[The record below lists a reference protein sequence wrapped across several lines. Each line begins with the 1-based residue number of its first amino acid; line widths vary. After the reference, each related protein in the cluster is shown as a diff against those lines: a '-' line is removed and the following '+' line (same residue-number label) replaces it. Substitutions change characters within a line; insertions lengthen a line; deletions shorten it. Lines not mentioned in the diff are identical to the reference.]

1 MGGARRRKGQEET
14 KECQCGMKKGIDS
27 MSENQIITVPEERT
41 LKTVAFEIRTLHA
54 QAQQVVLG
62 YAIEIG
68 RRLTEA
74 KGMVSHGE
82 WGKWLEE
89 EVSYSKSTANNF
101 MRIFDAYGADQQSLF
116 GPEAKSQTLGNLPYT
131 KALRLLAI
139 PEEEREEFVEA
150 NNVEDLS
157 TRELD
162 KLIKERDEAKQA
174 REDAERR
181 EKETADLLEAAK
193 AGQETLQAD
202 FAEERARL
210 QKQEAD
216 ARAAADH
223 AQSELEAARE
233 QLKQVQDAPKI
244 SEEELKVIREKA
256 MTEASEKAKEQI
268 AAEKAAAEE
277 KLAAEKQKLET
288 AAEEAR
294 KKLEAAEKAAADA
307 KAQAEKASEEREKL
321 EKKLALADADT
332 VLFKASFEQMQE
344 TFNKCLGCLMKV
356 ETNSPETAEKLK
368 KAVTAAL
375 DSMKERV

>member
-1 MGGARRRKGQEET
+1 MR
-14 KECQCGMKKGIDS
+14 DD
-27 MSENQIITVPEERT
+27 QIITVPEERT

-116 GPEAKSQTLGNLPYT
+116 GSEAKSQTLGNLPYT

-150 NNVEDLS
+150 NNVEELS
-157 TRELD
+157 VRDLD
-162 KLIKERDEAKQA
+162 KLIKERDEEKKA
-174 REDAERR
+174 REAAERR
-181 EKETADLLEAAK
+181 EKETADLLEAAR
-193 AGQETLQAD
+193 AGQETLQAGV
-202 FAEERARL
+202 AEERARL

-216 ARAAADH
+216 A
-223 AQSELEAARE
+223 
-233 QLKQVQDAPKI
+233 
-244 SEEELKVIREKA
+244 KA
-256 MTEASEKAKEQI
+256 
-268 AAEKAAAEE
+268 AAEKAQAELKAAQEQLKRAHAEPRLSEKELKDIRDEARAEVEE
-277 KLAAEKQKLET
+277 KVKADAAEKF
-288 AAEEAR
+288 AAEKKRLESAAEQALERMEAAQ
-294 KKLEAAEKAAADA
+294 KAAEAAKEQAEKAA
-307 KAQAEKASEEREKL
+307 EERAKL

-344 TFNKCLGCLMKV
+344 AFNKCHGCLMKV
-356 ETNSPETAEKLK
+356 EANSPETAEKLM
-368 KAVTAAL
+368 KAVAAVL

>member
-1 MGGARRRKGQEET
+1 MR
-14 KECQCGMKKGIDS
+14 DD
-27 MSENQIITVPEERT
+27 QIITVPEERT

-139 PEEEREEFVEA
+139 PEEEREEFVET
-150 NNVEDLS
+150 NNVEELS
-157 TRELD
+157 VRDLD
-162 KLIKERDEAKQA
+162 KLIRERDEEKKA
-174 REDAERR
+174 REAAERR
-181 EKETADLLEAAK
+181 EKETANLLEAAK
-193 AGQETLQAD
+193 AGQETLQAN

-216 ARAAADH
+216 ARAAAEQ

-233 QLKQVQDAPKI
+233 QLKQAQDAPKI
-244 SEEELKVIREKA
+244 SEEELKTIREQA
-256 MTEASEKAKEQI
+256 MTEASEKAKKQI

-356 ETNSPETAEKLK
+356 EANSPEVAEKLK

>member
-1 MGGARRRKGQEET
+1 
-14 KECQCGMKKGIDS
+14 

-150 NNVEDLS
+150 NNVEELS
-157 TRELD
+157 VRDLD
-162 KLIKERDEAKQA
+162 KLIRERDEERKA
-174 REDAERR
+174 REAAERR
-181 EKETADLLEAAK
+181 EKETAELLEAAK
-193 AGQETLQAD
+193 AGQETLQAELNNQNKELEQQL
-202 FAEERARL
+202 AAAKERAL
-210 QKQEAD
+210 
-216 ARAAADH
+216 
-223 AQSELEAARE
+223 ELESEARNW
-233 QLKQVQDAPKI
+233 
-244 SEEELKVIREKA
+244 KA
-256 MTEASEKAKEQI
+256 TADTAK
-268 AAEKAAAEE
+268 E
-277 KLAAEKQKLET
+277 KLAAFKKDPSFSKEVMDKVQQQAFEAAKK
-288 AAEEAR
+288 AAEEDVEKA
-294 KKLEAAEKAAADA
+294 KAAADQA
-307 KAQAEKASEEREKL
+307 VKAHKEAEQKIANLEQERSAL

-332 VLFKASFEQMQE
+332 VLFKASFEQLQE
-344 TFNKCLGCLMKV
+344 AFNKCRGCLMKV
-356 ETNSPETAEKLK
+356 EASNPETAEKLK
-368 KAVTAAL
+368 KAVTSVL

>member
-1 MGGARRRKGQEET
+1 
-14 KECQCGMKKGIDS
+14 
-27 MSENQIITVPEERT
+27 MSENTIITVPEERT

-139 PEEEREEFVEA
+139 PEEEREEFVET
-150 NNVEDLS
+150 NNVEDIS

-162 KLIKERDEAKQA
+162 RLIKERDEAKQA
-174 REDAERR
+174 REEAERR
-181 EKETADLLEAAK
+181 EKETADLLEAAQ
-193 AGQETLQAD
+193 AGQETLQTS
-202 FAEERARL
+202 FAEERAQL
-210 QKQEAD
+210 QKKEAD
-216 ARAAADH
+216 ARATAEK
-223 AQSELEAARE
+223 AQAELNAARE
-233 QLKQVQDAPKI
+233 QLKQAQAAPKV
-244 SEEELKVIREKA
+244 SEKEMKAIRDQA
-256 MTEASEKAKEQI
+256 MSEASAKAKEQI
-268 AAEKAAAEE
+268 AAEQAAAEE
-277 KLAAEKQKLET
+277 KLAAEKKKLEA
-288 AAEEAR
+288 AAEEAQR
-294 KKLEAAEKAAADA
+294 KLEVAEKAAADA
-307 KAQAEKASEEREKL
+307 KAQAEKATEEREKL

-356 ETNSPETAEKLK
+356 EANSPDTAEKLK
-368 KAVTAAL
+368 KAVMVAL
-375 DSMKERV
+375 ESMKERV